1 MKNPEALIGTEN
13 QIAWARDIVN
23 RTFAGGRNGPA
34 VLAQAA
40 LLFAGSKFRDGH
52 AAAKLKDALAASM
65 STESK
70 ACAIARVNNSLG
82 AAVLAGLPVQAAWW
96 IDNANPQSGA
106 VPTKELGRY
115 WVEAHGVD
123 ALCSIIRG

>member
-1 MKNPEALIGTEN
+1 MNDLIGTEN
-13 QIAWARDIVN
+13 QIAWARNIVN

-40 LLFAGSKFRDGH
+40 LLFADSKFRRDGQ
-52 AAAKLKDALAASM
+52 AAAKLKEASAVSM
-65 STESK
+65 SKESK
-70 ACAIARVNNSLG
+70 VAAIARVNDSLG

-96 IDNANPQSGA
+96 IDNVNPQSGA
-106 VPTKELGRY
+106 VPTEDLGRY
-115 WVEAHGVD
+115 WVEANGVD